1 MTSRQVSQV
10 LTLVGLAMTE
20 QALQRHTGAGV
31 AWRAAFHERLRAERA
46 EMEAHVGTIIPADHG
61 VTMVRASEVLDQVPE
76 SLPNYT
82 LLKKRINPETQKPET
97 KPQRRARQRA
107 AAAAVQEQVQATR
120 DGELQT

>member
-31 AWRAAFHERLRAERA
+31 ARRAAFHERLRAEHA
-46 EMEAHVGTIIPADHG
+46 EMEAHVGAIIPADHG

-82 LLKKRINPETQKPET
+82 LLKKRINPETNKP
-97 KPQRRARQRA
+97 PRRSRSVERA
-107 AAAAVQEQVQATR
+107 SEQQ
-120 DGELQT
+120 